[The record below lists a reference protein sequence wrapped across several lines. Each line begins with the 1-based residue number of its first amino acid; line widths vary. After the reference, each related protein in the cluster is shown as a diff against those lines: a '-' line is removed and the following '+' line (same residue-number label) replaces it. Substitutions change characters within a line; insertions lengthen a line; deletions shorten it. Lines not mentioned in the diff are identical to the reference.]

1 MFHLIVCG
9 DGAGKTRT
17 AIQEELVEMMGICH
31 LHVRSG
37 TNPNLSRSLHDFLGS
52 SPGNLPIS
60 PKIEKGRVEP
70 PALHEGTLIF
80 VAKIQDIIREV
91 KQNDTI
97 NSGSERL

>member
-60 PKIEKGRVEP
+60 PKIEKG
-70 PALHEGTLIF
+70 L
-80 VAKIQDIIREV
+80 K
-91 KQNDTI
+91 K
-97 NSGSERL
+97 SGK